1 MATKRLTM
9 GQKSIRGLLMVLIL
23 GIQNFKHD
31 ENWTIEAE
39 TSQIFFSKR
48 LTLRQKPSFFKD
60 GGQTVNYGTKQEKRS
75 IEDLHLR

>member
-39 TSQIFFSKR
+39 TSQISFSKR
-48 LTLRQKPSFFKD
+48 LTLRQNPSFFKD
-60 GGQTVNYGTKQEKRS
+60 GGQTVNYDTQQDKRS